1 MRKCSKF
8 MFFRPLV
15 GAHLVAWPRGGKG
28 QQSCENLWPSSCSA
42 PMARTGAQGPGAIFA
57 VFACGRLVCLP
68 ACRPFWQFCCGTQF
82 LIFMA
87 LSFCLGPMVKKK
99 IPRAARAKGEKRKEK
114 EGGLIK
120 VRYGPLGP
128 STLINKGSSTQCN
141 MGMFVSEKKNRPADA
156 GSFLFLKR

>member
-1 MRKCSKF
+1 MALLLFGPHGQAAGARPKYHFCSF
-8 MFFRPLV
+8 CM
-15 GAHLVAWPRGGKG
+15 WP
-28 QQSCENLWPSSCSA
+28 
-42 PMARTGAQGPGAIFA
+42 
-57 VFACGRLVCLP
+57 ACLLACLP
-68 ACRPFWQFCCGTQF
+68 AILAILLWHAVFDFHGPFLLFGSYGQ
-82 LIFMA
+82 
-87 LSFCLGPMVKKK
+87 KK
-99 IPRAARAKGEKRKEK
+99 ISRAARAKGEKRKEK